1 MVSCGLPLRFPN
13 GLLAVIASLLFMSQ
27 FPAISNVSNVHP
39 DDTDGT
45 PPPNTDTDGD
55 LIPDVHETLFEEWMN
70 WTAVDGREVIIPG
83 LDKNNASDAST
94 DRDRDGLNATEE
106 FCWPYPANCTA
117 PGFPRGLTGQLDEN
131 SDRVYLDPRVSDSDG
146 DGMPDGYEA
155 YMCHRMGGFDPLTLR
170 YLCPS
175 FDPLNGSDLTL
186 DGDNDGFDV
195 DRDGILSDAE
205 RYTAPEEYAH
215 GTPSN
220 FTAELD
226 GLWCHA
232 TLPEGAALKN

>member
-1 MVSCGLPLRFPN
+1 MRRSQTTILTT
-13 GLLAVIASLLFMSQ
+13 LAVIASLLFMSQ

-70 WTAVDGREVIIPG
+70 WTAVDGRDVVIQG
-83 LDKNNASDAST
+83 LDKNNASDASI

-131 SDRVYLDPRVSDSDG
+131 SDRVYLDPRVSDTDG

-155 YMCHRMGGFDPLTLR
+155 YMCHRMGGFDPLALR
-170 YLCPS
+170 YSCPS

-186 DGDNDGFDV
+186 DSDNDGFDV
-195 DRDGILSDAE
+195 DRDGIMSDAE
-205 RYTAPEEYAH
+205 RYTAPEE
-215 GTPSN
+215 
-220 FTAELD
+220 
-226 GLWCHA
+226 
-232 TLPEGAALKN
+232 